1 MQTIEPF
8 NLGKRLEQL
17 RQQASHRQFASYQTA
32 KEIAFHLKGT
42 SFADAFAH
50 VIRAIE
56 AMDFPTAVE
65 ALEPVMRSVAGDAGG
80 HA

>member
-42 SFADAFAH
+42 PMAGAFAH
-50 VIRAIE
+50 VVRAIE
-56 AMDFPTAVE
+56 AMDFPAAVE
-65 ALEPVMRSVAGDAGG
+65 ALDPVMRSAASDAG
-80 HA
+80 